1 MQKLFS
7 EEKEMNKMIIP
18 FKGVGRYQ
26 LYQTIEDIITMLK
39 EDGDSFVKELRPNED
54 LTNPV
59 PWTIIR
65 TTSGM
70 NMFFAKNK
78 LFKIYVEGCF
88 SGTLPNGI
96 GIGMKMINVMEIDPN
111 IKFDEWEED
120 WQSSDGYWIEDD
132 PSNDTVMTITVF
144 INELL
149 DDELFEQYNW

>member
-1 MQKLFS
+1 
-7 EEKEMNKMIIP
+7 MNNTIIP

-26 LYQTIEDIITMLK
+26 LYQSMENIIATLN
-39 EDGDSFVKELRPNED
+39 EDGDSFSEELWSNAD

-65 TTSGM
+65 TASGM

-78 LFKIYVEGCF
+78 LFKIYVNDNF
-88 SGTLPNGI
+88 SGKLPNGI
-96 GIGMKMINVMEIDPN
+96 GIGMKMDDVMKIDPN
-111 IKFDEWEED
+111 IKYDDWEED
-120 WQSSDGYWIEDD
+120 WQSPEGYWIEDD
-132 PSNDTVMTITVF
+132 PSNDTVMTITIF